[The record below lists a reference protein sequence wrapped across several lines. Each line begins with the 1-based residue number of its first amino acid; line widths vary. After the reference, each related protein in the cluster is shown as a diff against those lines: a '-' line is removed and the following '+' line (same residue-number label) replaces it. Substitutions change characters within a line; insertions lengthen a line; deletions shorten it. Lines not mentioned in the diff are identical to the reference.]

1 MCACVYVAGVR
12 KRLFHRRGGVW
23 FTDGQ
28 SKGSAG
34 CPHNPILQ
42 NQPKQCGKIG
52 YIYIQLYIHIF
63 YQKFGDAHEPR
74 AKLEPVL
81 AAAVCAV
88 EADYTMWQTAPVLR
102 KIKI

>member
-1 MCACVYVAGVR
+1 MV
-12 KRLFHRRGGVW
+12 HRWPIERFCWVP
-23 FTDGQ
+23 TQ
-28 SKGSAG
+28 SPF
-34 CPHNPILQ
+34 CRTNPNNVDRSDI
-42 NQPKQCGKIG
+42 
-52 YIYIQLYIHIF
+52 YIYIF

>member
-1 MCACVYVAGVR
+1 MVHRWPIERFCWVPTQSHSAEPTQTMWIGV
-12 KRLFHRRGGVW
+12 
-23 FTDGQ
+23 
-28 SKGSAG
+28 
-34 CPHNPILQ
+34 I
-42 NQPKQCGKIG
+42 
-52 YIYIQLYIHIF
+52 YIYIYIF

>member
-1 MCACVYVAGVR
+1 MWQEFVSGSFTEEEECGSQMANR
-12 KRLFHRRGGVW
+12 KVLLGAHTIPFCR
-23 FTDGQ
+23 T
-28 SKGSAG
+28 
-34 CPHNPILQ
+34 NPNNVDRSDI
-42 NQPKQCGKIG
+42 
-52 YIYIQLYIHIF
+52 YIYIYIF